1 MPAMSTAS
9 GYSGYSVRHYEYNER
24 KLVIITIFALILCFP
39 LGLIGLLFFL
49 RADDL
54 NHRDGRTDDENEYLR

>member
-9 GYSGYSVRHYEYNER
+9 GYSAYSVRHCAYNER
-24 KLVIITIFALILCFP
+24 KMVAITIFALILCFP
-39 LGLIGLLFFL
+39 LGLIGLLLFL

-54 NHRDGRTDDENEYLR
+54 NHREGRTDDENEYLK